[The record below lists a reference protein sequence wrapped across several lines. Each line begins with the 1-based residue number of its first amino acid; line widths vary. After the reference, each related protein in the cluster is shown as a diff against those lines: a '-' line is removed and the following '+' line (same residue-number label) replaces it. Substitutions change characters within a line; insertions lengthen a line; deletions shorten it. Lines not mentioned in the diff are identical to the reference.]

1 MRKEKVIS
9 LSEGEIVVKEELDD
23 ISENRPLGRII
34 RLE

>member
-23 ISENRPLGRII
+23 ISENRHLGRII